1 MSTKKKS
8 TEEDDYEEEEILVYA
23 DFDTVVDNGIIQ
35 KDSKFKL
42 IGLDT
47 DEPFLKIGT
56 QVRGKNIIEIVV
68 LIYVYLLIV
77 YQPYDVLFVFFFNS
91 NMSK

>member
-1 MSTKKKS
+1 MNCDERES
-8 TEEDDYEEEEILVYA
+8 TEEFEYEEVLVYA

-47 DEPFLKIGT
+47 DEPFLKIGA
-56 QVRGKNIIEIVV
+56 QVKQQN
-68 LIYVYLLIV
+68 
-77 YQPYDVLFVFFFNS
+77 FFEN
-91 NMSK
+91 KL